1 MDTNKTVIKG
11 LVVGGTHSGSGKT
24 TVALGL
30 MAAFRRRGLKVCAF
44 KAGPDFIDPGYHSQT
59 CGAVSR
65 NLDGWMLTQGYNRKS
80 FQKHARGSDI
90 AIVEGVMGLFDG
102 YDGKSEAG
110 STAQMA
116 KWLRLPVLLVV
127 DARSMARSAAALIY
141 GFEHFD
147 QDLDFAGAVFN
158 RIGSPT
164 HLRYLKEALAG
175 TVKMPCLGGLPRESD
190 LALPERHLGLV
201 TSEDNPLSSD
211 YVERLAGLVEES
223 IDLETILARLGDIPE
238 KGLEKHP
245 SSGKCYPVRIG
256 VARDEAFC
264 FYYQDNLE
272 ILESFGAELVFF
284 SPLRDERLPEGI
296 TGLYLGGGY
305 PELFALRLSDNV
317 SLRGEIR
324 GLAEKDFPIYAECGG
339 FMFLCQGIQDTE
351 GSFYPM
357 AGVYPFTVR
366 MLSRLKSLGYREVR
380 LAASCPLGTVGQV
393 IRGHEFHYSEMIE
406 GPKGVQL
413 AYSIAGRRG
422 KDTHGEGF
430 LMRNTLGSY
439 VHLHFGSNP
448 DVGKN
453 FVRLCWKHRNERAS
467 FIYSQK

>member
-1 MDTNKTVIKG
+1 
-11 LVVGGTHSGSGKT
+11 
-24 TVALGL
+24 
-30 MAAFRRRGLKVCAF
+30 
-44 KAGPDFIDPGYHSQT
+44 
-59 CGAVSR
+59 
-65 NLDGWMLTQGYNRKS
+65 
-80 FQKHARGSDI
+80 
-90 AIVEGVMGLFDG
+90 MGLFDG
-102 YDGKSEAG
+102 CDGKSEAG

-116 KWLRLPVLLVV
+116 KWLRLPVILVV

-158 RIGSPT
+158 RIGSPS
-164 HLRYLKEALAG
+164 HLRYLKEAMAG
-175 TVKMPCLGGLPRESD
+175 TVKMPCLGGLPRESG

-201 TSEDNPLSSD
+201 TSEDNPLSSE
-211 YVERLAGLVEES
+211 YVERLADLVEKS
-223 IDLETILARLGDIPE
+223 IDLETISARLGDIPE
-238 KGLEKHP
+238 KEVEKHP
-245 SSGKCYPVRIG
+245 SSGKRYPVRIG
-256 VARDEAFC
+256 VAKDEAFS

-284 SPLRDERLPEGI
+284 SPLRDERLPGGI

-305 PELFALRLSDNV
+305 PELFARRLSGNV

-324 GLAEKDFPIYAECGG
+324 GLAEKGFPIYAECGG

-366 MLSRLKSLGYREVR
+366 MLSRLKSLGYREVT
-380 LAASCPLGTVGQV
+380 LAASCPLGSSGRT

-406 GPKGVQL
+406 EPAGVQFTYTI
-413 AYSIAGRRG
+413 ANRAGRDAHR
-422 KDTHGEGF
+422 EGF
-430 LMRNTLGSY
+430 LVNNTLGSY

-448 DVGKN
+448 AVAEN
-453 FVRLCWKHRNERAS
+453 FVRLCFEYENEG
-467 FIYSQK
+467 